1 MMYTEFTVGKKTLKL
16 RLTTRTIV
24 ALEKKL
30 GKNPLSIFNGMQH
43 MEMPLVSDI
52 IMLLHA
58 SLQALEHGY
67 TEDMVYDLYDEYIED
82 GHDIRDIIEVIYEVF
97 QASGLLKKEEEASPN
112 TGAGK

>member
-1 MMYTEFTVGKKTLKL
+1 MMYTEITVGKKTLKL

-52 IMLLHA
+52 VMLLHA

-67 TEDMVYDLYDEYIED
+67 TEDMVYDLYDEYIEE
-82 GHDIRDIIEVIYEVF
+82 GHNIRDVIDVIYEVF
-97 QASGLLKKEEEASPN
+97 QVSGLIKREEETSPN
-112 TGAGK
+112 AGAGK